1 MERSL
6 TLLPITFKHVSFA
19 SLMSTCLH
27 GGVIGE
33 DTRDACQIFQP
44 FVMGKVVELAAEA
57 SQLLLFLLVCQRLL
71 PVQLFVADGYYHN
84 QKL

>member
-44 FVMGKVVELAAEA
+44 FVMGKVAEA

-71 PVQLFVADGYYHN
+71 YMVSEGGSMN
-84 QKL
+84 